1 VPALDEVRHRI
12 RHGLQQVAGASE
24 VPRTSRAQLLAVA
37 ELARRYGGDAPAPG
51 PEHGLGPFEL
61 KAFSQNGEDG
71 VIAEILRRC
80 GVQDGFFVEF
90 GAARGVE
97 NNCAA
102 PADVLGWRGLFM
114 EGGARDHAVLE
125 RKYSQSD
132 RVATRCA
139 MVTPE
144 NVEAL
149 FADAGVP
156 GELEVLS
163 IDVDGEDYWIWEAL
177 GRYRPLV
184 VVIEYNS
191 GLAPGRRL
199 VQPRGTGPWDGT
211 SFVGASLAALESL
224 GERKGYRL
232 VHTDLTGVNAF
243 FVRDD
248 APGDF
253 PPRDRVLR
261 RGPNHWLRGE
271 AHGPHTE
278 GRAFLDLDAAPPP
291 P

>member
-1 VPALDEVRHRI
+1 
-12 RHGLQQVAGASE
+12 
-24 VPRTSRAQLLAVA
+24 
-37 ELARRYGGDAPAPG
+37 
-51 PEHGLGPFEL
+51 
-61 KAFSQNGEDG
+61 
-71 VIAEILRRC
+71 
-80 GVQDGFFVEF
+80 
-90 GAARGVE
+90 
-97 NNCAA
+97 
-102 PADVLGWRGLFM
+102 
-114 EGGARDHAVLE
+114 
-125 RKYSQSD
+125 
-132 RVATRCA
+132 
-139 MVTPE
+139 
-144 NVEAL
+144 
-149 FADAGVP
+149 
-156 GELEVLS
+156 
-163 IDVDGEDYWIWEAL
+163 
-177 GRYRPLV
+177 
-184 VVIEYNS
+184 VIEYNS
-191 GLAPGRRL
+191 GLASGRRL

-271 AHGPHTE
+271 AHGPDTE